1 MFRCLILFLLAGW
14 TGSEAFGTRVTGT
27 VTDDRGSPLS
37 YASILVKG
45 TTRGVTAGNDGRYT
59 LDLAPGTYTLVCQYV
74 GYTRK
79 ERRITVGETAVAVDF
94 QLSLQQLSLKEVVVR
109 PGGEDPAYAII
120 RHAIKKRKDYET
132 PLDSFTCEAYV
143 KTLIRTRKIPN
154 RIFGQQLQEKDK
166 KDLGVDSAGRGIIY
180 LSESLSKIAFKR
192 PDKIKL
198 EVLSGRE
205 AGSNGFGFSFPVF
218 INFYNN
224 NVNAL
229 GGQLNPR
236 GFISPI
242 ADAALNYY
250 RYHFLGSYFEDGREI
265 NRIQVIPRRKYE
277 PLFSGTIE
285 IVDGDWR
292 IHSLD
297 LMLLKTAQLEI
308 LDTVEIKQI
317 HAPVVADS
325 SNPSATSSIWQVKDQ
340 VVYFTFN
347 IFGFDAVGDFLDV
360 YNDFDLTPRFRKRF
374 FNNIFIRYDTAGN
387 RRTKTYWDSI
397 RPVPLEPDETVHYK
411 VRDSIYEYNRDSMG
425 TKKNRDSLL
434 KEQGPI
440 TPNQLLFA
448 GVRRSNFRQ
457 PRPLTYTID
466 PLLTGVSYNTVEGF
480 DMKLA
485 GSLSRA
491 MPNGKGVLTFSPHIR
506 YGFHNTRLNPW
517 AELTWRR
524 RNFTL
529 DGDDGDASSSRQN
542 WSLSGGKRVSQ
553 FNPDN
558 PISEGVNALYTL
570 WWRRNY
576 MKIYENYF
584 AQLSS
589 STRLDNGLR
598 LNISGRYEDRIPI
611 ANTTDYSFVT
621 IKGRSFTP
629 NYPVEQMDTPFPRHQ
644 AVLTSIDLQFQPGQR
659 FIEFPDRKL
668 SIGSKYPTLEIRY
681 EKGWNGV
688 LGSDVNFDKWQFSVW
703 DDVNLKLRGL
713 LHYRFGIGGFLN
725 TKSVFIQDYQHF
737 NGNQTLF
744 ASQYLNSFQLAPYY
758 ANSTTASFYATGH
771 LEHHFNGFL
780 TNKIPVFRRWNW
792 NLVGGVNAFYVNS
805 TNNYAEAF
813 GGLENIFKLFRVDL
827 VGAWLNG
834 HYAQTGIRVG
844 LDGLLGTGIRQAGR
858 NGGPPPRP

>member
-1 MFRCLILFLLAGW
+1 MFRCLILFLLVGW
-14 TGSEAFGTRVTGT
+14 TGSEAFATRVTGT
-27 VTDDRGSPLS
+27 VTDDKGSPLS

-45 TTRGVTAGNDGRYT
+45 TTRGVTAGNDGKYS
-59 LDLAPGTYTLVCQYV
+59 LELAPGTYTLVCQYV
-74 GYTRK
+74 GYA
-79 ERRITVGETAVAVDF
+79 RREKKITVDETTLVVDF
-94 QLSLQQLSLKEVVVR
+94 QLSLQQLSMKEVVVR

-143 KTLIRTRKIPN
+143 KTLIRTRKLPD
-154 RIFGQQLQEKDK
+154 RLFGHRLEAKDRV
-166 KDLGVDSAGRGIIY
+166 DMGVDTTGKGIIY

-198 EVLSGRE
+198 EILSGRE

-218 INFYNN
+218 INFYSN

-236 GFISPI
+236 GFVSPI

-250 RYHFLGSYFEDGREI
+250 RYHFLGSYFEEGREI
-265 NRIQVIPRRKYE
+265 NRIQVIPRRKFE

-297 LMLLKTAQLEI
+297 LVLLKTSQLEV

-317 HAPVVADS
+317 HSPVISDS
-325 SNPSATSSIWQVKDQ
+325 SNPAATSSVWQVKDQ

-347 IFGFDAVGDFLDV
+347 ILGFDAVGTFVDV
-360 YNDFDLTPRFRKRF
+360 YNNFDLTPRFRKRF
-374 FNNIFIRYDTAGN
+374 FNNVLIRYDTAGN
-387 RRTKTYWDSI
+387 RRTKAYWDSI
-397 RPVPLEPDETVHYK
+397 RPLPLEPDEKVNYK
-411 VRDSIYEYNRDSMG
+411 VKDSIYEYNRDSMG

-434 KEQGPI
+434 KEQGPV
-440 TPNQLLFA
+440 TMNQLLLT

-466 PLLTGVSYNTVEGF
+466 PLLLSLAYNTVEGLNI
-480 DMKLA
+480 KL
-485 GSLSRA
+485 GGTLSRA
-491 MPNGKGVLTFSPHIR
+491 LPNGKGVLTFSPHIR
-506 YGFHNTRLNPW
+506 YGFHNTRVNPW
-517 AELTWRR
+517 AGLSWRR
-524 RNFTL
+524 RNFSR
-529 DGDDGDASSSRQN
+529 DADDEDASSSRQT

-553 FNPDN
+553 FNPDD
-558 PISEGVNALYTL
+558 PISEGVNGLYTL
-570 WWRRNY
+570 FWRRNY

-589 STRLDNGLR
+589 TTRLDNGLR
-598 LNISGRYEDRIPI
+598 LNLKGWYEDRIPI
-611 ANTTDYSFVT
+611 ANTTNYSVVT

-629 NYPVEQMDTPFPRHQ
+629 NYPVEQLDTPFPRHR
-644 AVLTSIDLQFQPGQR
+644 AALTSISLQFQPGQR
-659 FIEFPDRKL
+659 FIEFPDRKV
-668 SIGSKYPTLEIRY
+668 SIGSKYPTLEVRY

-713 LHYRFGIGGFLN
+713 LHYRFSVGGFLN
-725 TKSVFIQDYQHF
+725 TRSVYIQDYQHF

-744 ASQYLNSFQLAPYY
+744 ASEYFNSFQLAPYY

-780 TNKIPVFRRWNW
+780 TNKVPVFRRWNW
-792 NLVGGVNAFYVNS
+792 NLVGGGNAFYVNS
-805 TNNYAEAF
+805 NNNYVEAF
-813 GGLENIFKLFRVDL
+813 GGIENIFKLLRVDL
-827 VGAWLNG
+827 VGSWLNG
-834 HYAQTGIRVG
+834 HYGQTGIRVG
-844 LDGLLGTGIRQAGR
+844 LDGLLGSGIRQAGR